1 MSRRRIVVL
10 AAWLLTAAS
19 NGHAQQPTQSGAF
32 TLDDAVQTAL
42 GYHPSVLAARAGE
55 EEASALAGVQTA
67 RWWPQLGVE
76 GSVLRYQKQML
87 VFPIHEL
94 SQEAFQFDRT
104 LLQGSLNLGWT
115 LFEGGARTAR
125 ISDARAQEGAAVARR
140 EGSEMTLIADVTRA
154 YLAVLSAHGTLA
166 AQVQSLEALEAER
179 TRVQHLL
186 AEGRA
191 ARVQLLR
198 VDAAIAQAE
207 AERVATA
214 TELDTAER
222 RLARLLGVAPE
233 ATRAE
238 RLSRVR
244 LAGAPLPPERQ
255 LLLEQFGIG
264 NPQLAEARSMTDA
277 ADAGRKQAVAEWWP
291 RLDVAGSYLLFT
303 SPSFD
308 VQGEWL
314 VGLRLSYPLF
324 TGGAR
329 SRAVSTASARAQ
341 FAREQYRLVQLRGE
355 EAVDRTIG
363 AVLDWR
369 AQVGA
374 VGTAVEHLAE
384 VARIEQ
390 LALQEGAGTQTDY
403 LRAEAELGPAPRW
416 CARGT
421 RRSRLRSSSPASPA
435 CSPHSGSATCW
446 RSAHEEA
453 TAHRD
458 GRRRDRHAGRDE
470 RPDLEV
476 VGRRRHR
483 DRLRNGRDHRSRSGL
498 PGARP
503 HRQYR
508 GA

>member
-1 MSRRRIVVL
+1 V
-10 AAWLLTAAS
+10 AWLLTTTS
-19 NGHAQQPTQSGAF
+19 SSHAQQPTQSGAF

-76 GSVLRYQKQML
+76 GSVFRYQKQML

-115 LFEGGARTAR
+115 LFEGGARSAR
-125 ISDARAQEGAAVARR
+125 IGGARAQEGAAVARR

-154 YLAVLSAHGTLA
+154 YLNVLSAHGTLQ
-166 AQVQSLEALEAER
+166 AQLHSLAALEAER
-179 TRVQHLL
+179 ERVQRLL

-191 ARVQLLR
+191 TRVQLLR

-233 ATRAE
+233 DTRAA
-238 RLSRVR
+238 RLSPLR
-244 LAGAPLPPERQ
+244 LTDTSLVPERQ
-255 LLLEQFGIG
+255 RLLEQFGVG
-264 NPQLAEARSMTDA
+264 NPLLAEARSMTDA
-277 ADAGRKQAVAEWWP
+277 ADASRKQAVAQWWP
-291 RLDVAGSYLLFT
+291 RLDIAGSYLLFT

-314 VGLRLSYPLF
+314 VGVRLSYPLF

-341 FAREQYRLVQLRGE
+341 YAREQYRLTQLRGE

-363 AVLDWR
+363 AVLEWR
-369 AQVGA
+369 AQVEA

-390 LALQEGAGTQTDY
+390 LSLQEGTGTQTDY
-403 LRAEAELGPAPRW
+403 LGAEAEL
-416 CARGT
+416 
-421 RRSRLRSSSPASPA
+421 RRASA
-435 CSPHSGSATCW
+435 SLVRA
-446 RSAHEEA
+446 
-453 TAHRD
+453 
-458 GRRRDRHAGRDE
+458 RHAEIAAHVELASITGVLSPQWISDM
-470 RPDLEV
+470 LEIT
-476 VGRRRHR
+476 
-483 DRLRNGRDHRSRSGL
+483 
-498 PGARP
+498 P
-503 HRQYR
+503 
-508 GA
+508 

>member
-1 MSRRRIVVL
+1 MMNRRRTVVL
-10 AAWLLTAAS
+10 VAWLLTATS
-19 NGHAQQPTQSGAF
+19 SSHAQHPTEPGAF
-32 TLDDAVQTAL
+32 TLDDAVRTAL

-55 EEASALAGVQTA
+55 AEASALAGVQTA
-67 RWWPQLGVE
+67 HWWPQLGVE
-76 GSVLRYQKQML
+76 GSLFRYQKQML

-125 ISDARAQEGAAVARR
+125 ISGARAQEGVASARR

-154 YLAVLSAHGTLA
+154 YLEVLSAHGTLQ
-166 AQVQSLEALEAER
+166 AQLQSLQALEAER
-179 TRVQHLL
+179 ERVERLL

-191 ARVQLLR
+191 ARVELLR

-233 ATRAE
+233 GTRAA
-238 RLSRVR
+238 RLSPVR
-244 LAGAPLPPERQ
+244 LAATAPLPDRQ

-277 ADAGRKQAVAEWWP
+277 ADADRKQAVADWWP

-303 SPSFD
+303 SPTFD

-314 VGLRLSYPLF
+314 VGVRLSYPLF

-341 FAREQYRLVQLRGE
+341 YAREQYRLARLRGE
-355 EAVDRTIG
+355 EAVDRTLG
-363 AVLDWR
+363 AVLEWR
-369 AQVGA
+369 AQVEA

-384 VARIEQ
+384 VARIER

-403 LRAEAELGPAPRW
+403 LRAEAEW
-416 CARGT
+416 
-421 RRSRLRSSSPASPA
+421 RRASA
-435 CSPHSGSATCW
+435 SLVRA
-446 RSAHEEA
+446 
-453 TAHRD
+453 
-458 GRRRDRHAGRDE
+458 RHAEIAAQVELASITGVLSPQWISDM
-470 RPDLEV
+470 LEIT
-476 VGRRRHR
+476 
-483 DRLRNGRDHRSRSGL
+483 
-498 PGARP
+498 P
-503 HRQYR
+503 
-508 GA
+508 